1 MEPGTRQ
8 TVNVADTVP
17 NEWSVSTVVESDVP
31 VAAERAIYWNASD
44 TRRQAA
50 SDSIGASSP
59 AREWYLAE
67 GSTKADASGVLETWV
82 LVENR
87 PPIRP

>member
-31 VAAERAIYWNASD
+31 VAAERAIYWNAVSQPW
-44 TRRQAA
+44 RSAQ
-50 SDSIGASSP
+50 SSKGYAP
-59 AREWYLAE
+59 Y
-67 GSTKADASGVLETWV
+67 GSK
-82 LVENR
+82 
-87 PPIRP
+87 